1 MTKNY
6 EQSEQ
11 YLLHKHSTKVQ
22 FLNLARNVYQALPYI
37 DTVRRINVHT
47 YINTLEVQITELEAT
62 LWPNLNDKNLKS
74 TT

>member
-1 MTKNY
+1 MPLNY

-22 FLNLARNVYQALPYI
+22 FLNLARNIYTALPYM

-47 YINTLEVQITELEAT
+47 YINNLEVQITELENI
-62 LWPNLNDKNLKS
+62 LWPNLNDRNLKS
-74 TT
+74 AT

>member
-37 DTVRRINVHT
+37 DTVRRVNVHT
-47 YINTLEVQITELEAT
+47 YINTLEAQITELEAT
-62 LWPNLNDKNLKS
+62 LWPNLNDLNSKS
-74 TT
+74 VI